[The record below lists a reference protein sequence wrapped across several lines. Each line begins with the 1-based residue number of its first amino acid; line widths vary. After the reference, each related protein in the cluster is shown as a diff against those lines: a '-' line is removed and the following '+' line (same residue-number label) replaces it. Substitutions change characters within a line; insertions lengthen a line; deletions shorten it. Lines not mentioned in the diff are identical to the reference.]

1 MKDRDKIAIWAVTPN
16 GVDLAEKIAGKM
28 EGAVLFFSHGLPLQG
43 TTVQR
48 FSGLKKGVTQYFTQ
62 YSAHIFI
69 MSTGIVVRVIAPLI
83 QHKTE
88 DPAVLVIDE
97 KGHHVIS
104 LLSGH
109 VGGANALTVKVAHLI
124 DSDSV
129 ITTATDINGI
139 SAIDVLAVEKN
150 LFIENPEAIKYVNM
164 AMIKGDPVELYD
176 PYDFLTRDLVGMS
189 VIPLEEMHPV
199 RDGNSSTG
207 PCAGVFIDDIRIDLP
222 GTILI
227 LRPSSLVAGIG
238 CNRNTGFDELRDFL
252 FDVLKNY
259 KLSVNSLSGLVSIDL
274 KSDEAG
280 LLELAKSL
288 DVPIE
293 FFSKEQLNRIKTI
306 QNPSILVEK
315 HVGVKSVCEA
325 AAILGSNQGRLVV
338 PKQNTRNVT
347 VAIARKGFT
356 S

>member
-1 MKDRDKIAIWAVTPN
+1 MKNRDKIAIWAVTPN

-28 EGAVLFFSHGLPLQG
+28 EGANLFFLQGLPLEG
-43 TTVQR
+43 TTVRR
-48 FSGLKKGVTQYFTQ
+48 FSRLRKGVAQYFNQ
-62 YSAHIFI
+62 YPAHIFI
-69 MSTGIVVRVIAPLI
+69 MSAGIAVRVIAPLI
-83 QHKTE
+83 RHKTE

-109 VGGANALTVKVAHLI
+109 VGGANALTVKVARLI
-124 DSDSV
+124 DSDPV
-129 ITTATDINGI
+129 ITTATDINGV

-199 RDGNSSTG
+199 QDGNSSTR
-207 PCAGVFIDDIRIDLP
+207 PCAGVFIDDIRVDLSR
-222 GTILI
+222 TILI

-259 KLSVNSLSGLVSIDL
+259 KLSVNSLSRLVSIDL

-325 AAILGSNQGRLVV
+325 AAILGSNQGRLIV